1 MKSVIDIVE
10 QCLSTMVVIDKET
23 IWRTYLIAPTV
34 VVGFGFGYWMAI
46 RGNDKDV
53 RDLKEAA
60 FIMLEHRG

>member
-1 MKSVIDIVE
+1 MIDVAQE
-10 QCLSTMVVIDKET
+10 CLTQMVVIDKDT

-34 VVGFGFGYWMAI
+34 IIGFAYGFWMAI

-53 RDLKEAA
+53 KDLKEAA